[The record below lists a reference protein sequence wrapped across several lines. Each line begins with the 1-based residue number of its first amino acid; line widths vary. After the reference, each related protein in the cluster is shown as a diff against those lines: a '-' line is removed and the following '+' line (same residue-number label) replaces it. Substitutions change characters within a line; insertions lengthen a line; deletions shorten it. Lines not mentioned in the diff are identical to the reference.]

1 MPQRRQTQNGQNR
14 RRSFSDLGAGIAYQN
29 TGFQNAGGDFSDSIK
44 SSFNEISKNE
54 KIRKK
59 DLKREEDRVGL
70 MVEGFMAN
78 MSDDIDLTTI
88 QDKDQPVFNEFL
100 LRKKE
105 EYSALSNIAS
115 NAALGSPEKL
125 EAMNGMKLI
134 NTSFKNLKNSLNTY
148 GGQAEDYLLDKKKNN
163 LSTANS
169 SEDMITAG
177 NIYSG
182 QYQTVIG
189 EDGVMGFDDGQ
200 GNITSLRDIKSP
212 FEKAWKQG
220 DQLNEIYDTMYN
232 NGVEVTPE
240 KETYYRGKFSRM
252 IDDAGVEG
260 LKSLAFDELVGGKSF
275 FTEEE
280 RYMIENLETDDVD
293 ALKEA
298 KDSIKQ
304 SLITKMI
311 DIAKKQSSSGYSAK
325 QGLISKA
332 ENKDIKDFSSMVIS
346 DSPTDVVEYYTDDK
360 GKRTASSVNT
370 KHSLNQS
377 RMSSYNEA
385 AFSSNPAFKITNKNA
400 KQDDDGNYDPGN
412 VSSGVYVTDRAG
424 NTIGGPY
431 YNEEDLAGFLNRQQ
445 LQK

>member
-115 NAALGSPEKL
+115 NAVLGSPEKL
-125 EAMNGMKLI
+125 EAINGMKLI

-232 NGVEVTPE
+232 NGVEITPE
-240 KETYYRGKFSRM
+240 KETYYTGKFSRM

-275 FTEEE
+275 FSEEE
-280 RYMIENLETDDVD
+280 RYMIENLETDDID

-325 QGLISKA
+325 QALISKA
-332 ENKDIKDFSSMVIS
+332 ENKDNANNIDISSMIVR
-346 DSPTDVVEYYTDDK
+346 DSFDSGDIILPNKNPNDLNSNKV
-360 GKRTASSVNT
+360 
-370 KHSLNQS
+370 HSLQKE
-377 RMSSYNEA
+377 RTVKYNTA
-385 AFSSNPAFKITNKNA
+385 AVLTDKNYRVTPVEEEQRGYRKDQFA
-400 KQDDDGNYDPGN
+400 
-412 VSSGVYVTDRAG
+412 VSVTDARGIEVAG
-424 NTIGGPY
+424 PFY
-431 YNEEDLAGFLNRQQ
+431 SEEDLSGFLELIQS
-445 LQK
+445 QK

>member
-54 KIRKK
+54 KIRKE

-125 EAMNGMKLI
+125 EAINGMKLI

-200 GNITSLRDIKSP
+200 GNIT
-212 FEKAWKQG
+212 
-220 DQLNEIYDTMYN
+220 
-232 NGVEVTPE
+232 
-240 KETYYRGKFSRM
+240 
-252 IDDAGVEG
+252 
-260 LKSLAFDELVGGKSF
+260 
-275 FTEEE
+275 
-280 RYMIENLETDDVD
+280 
-293 ALKEA
+293 
-298 KDSIKQ
+298 
-304 SLITKMI
+304 
-311 DIAKKQSSSGYSAK
+311 
-325 QGLISKA
+325 
-332 ENKDIKDFSSMVIS
+332 
-346 DSPTDVVEYYTDDK
+346 
-360 GKRTASSVNT
+360 
-370 KHSLNQS
+370 
-377 RMSSYNEA
+377 
-385 AFSSNPAFKITNKNA
+385 
-400 KQDDDGNYDPGN
+400 
-412 VSSGVYVTDRAG
+412 
-424 NTIGGPY
+424 
-431 YNEEDLAGFLNRQQ
+431 
-445 LQK
+445 

>member
-1 MPQRRQTQNGQNR
+1 MPQRRQTQSGQNR

-54 KIRKK
+54 KIRKE

-125 EAMNGMKLI
+125 EAINGMKLI

-182 QYQTVIG
+182 QYQTVIS

-200 GNITSLRDIKSP
+200 GNIISLRDIKSP

-220 DQLNEIYDTMYN
+220 DQLNEMYDTMYN

-240 KETYYRGKFSRM
+240 KETYYRGRFSRM

-280 RYMIENLETDDVD
+280 RYMIENLETDDID
-293 ALKEA
+293 ALKKA

-325 QGLISKA
+325 QSA
-332 ENKDIKDFSSMVIS
+332 V
-346 DSPTDVVEYYTDDK
+346 DK
-360 GKRTASSVNT
+360 GQSKNENLNWLTQNASFFNQFKPGTVDPISGKQAGNPDQIASALNEHVSSKGYAVRYNPVNKKFVLINSNAKEGFRNVRGESQNGVGEGYT
-370 KHSLNQS
+370 
-377 RMSSYNEA
+377 YNELHEMM
-385 AFSSNPAFKITNKNA
+385 
-400 KQDDDGNYDPGN
+400 NYIDQNG
-412 VSSGVYVTDRAG
+412 
-424 NTIGGPY
+424 
-431 YNEEDLAGFLNRQQ
+431 
-445 LQK
+445 

>member
-44 SSFNEISKNE
+44 SSFNEISENE

-100 LRKKE
+100 LRKKD

-125 EAMNGMKLI
+125 EAINGMKLI

-220 DQLNEIYDTMYN
+220 DQLNEMYDSMYN
-232 NGVEVTPE
+232 NGVEITPE

-280 RYMIENLETDDVD
+280 RYMIENLETDDID

-325 QGLISKA
+325 QSAVNKGQSKNENLNWLTQNASFFNQFKPGTVDPISGKQAGNPDQIASALNEHVSGKGYAVRYNPVNKKFVLINSNAK
-332 ENKDIKDFSSMVIS
+332 EGFRNVRGESQNGVG
-346 DSPTDVVEYYTDDK
+346 EGYT
-360 GKRTASSVNT
+360 
-370 KHSLNQS
+370 
-377 RMSSYNEA
+377 YNELHEMM
-385 AFSSNPAFKITNKNA
+385 
-400 KQDDDGNYDPGN
+400 NYIDQNG
-412 VSSGVYVTDRAG
+412 
-424 NTIGGPY
+424 
-431 YNEEDLAGFLNRQQ
+431 
-445 LQK
+445 

>member
-29 TGFQNAGGDFSDSIK
+29 TGFQNAGGNFSDSIK

-54 KIRKK
+54 KIRKE

-100 LRKKE
+100 LRKKD

-125 EAMNGMKLI
+125 EAINGMKLI

-220 DQLNEIYDTMYN
+220 DQLNEMYDTMYN
-232 NGVEVTPE
+232 NGVEITPE

-280 RYMIENLETDDVD
+280 RYMIENLETDDID

-325 QGLISKA
+325 QSAVNKGQSKNENLNWLTQNASFFNQFKPGTVDPISGKQAGNPDQIASALNEHVSGKGYAVRYNPVNKKFVLINSNAK
-332 ENKDIKDFSSMVIS
+332 EGFRNVRGESQNGVG
-346 DSPTDVVEYYTDDK
+346 EGYT
-360 GKRTASSVNT
+360 
-370 KHSLNQS
+370 
-377 RMSSYNEA
+377 YNELHEMM
-385 AFSSNPAFKITNKNA
+385 
-400 KQDDDGNYDPGN
+400 NYIDQNG
-412 VSSGVYVTDRAG
+412 
-424 NTIGGPY
+424 
-431 YNEEDLAGFLNRQQ
+431 
-445 LQK
+445 

>member
-54 KIRKK
+54 KIRKE

-125 EAMNGMKLI
+125 EAINGMKLI

-200 GNITSLRDIKSP
+200 GN
-212 FEKAWKQG
+212 
-220 DQLNEIYDTMYN
+220 TMYN

-280 RYMIENLETDDVD
+280 RYMIENLETDDID

-325 QGLISKA
+325 QALISKA
-332 ENKDIKDFSSMVIS
+332 ENKDNANKIDISSMIVR
-346 DSPTDVVEYYTDDK
+346 DSFDSGDIILPNKNPNDLNSNKVHSLQE
-360 GKRTASSVNT
+360 GRTAKYNT
-370 KHSLNQS
+370 
-377 RMSSYNEA
+377 A
-385 AFSSNPAFKITNKNA
+385 AVLTDKNYRVTPVEEEQRGYRKDQFA
-400 KQDDDGNYDPGN
+400 
-412 VSSGVYVTDRAG
+412 VSVTDARGLEVAG
-424 NTIGGPY
+424 PFY
-431 YNEEDLAGFLNRQQ
+431 SEEDLSKFLELIQS
-445 LQK
+445 QK